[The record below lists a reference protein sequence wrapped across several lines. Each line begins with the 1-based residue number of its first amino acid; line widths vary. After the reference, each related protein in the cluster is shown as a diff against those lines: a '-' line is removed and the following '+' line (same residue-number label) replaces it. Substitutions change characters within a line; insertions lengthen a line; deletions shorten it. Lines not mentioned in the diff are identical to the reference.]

1 MKAEIDFSRGVR
13 GKYAG
18 KNVRIL
24 GPDKGEVDES
34 MIERL
39 DHIAMMA
46 ADIERTAQFYCDWAG
61 MEIIHDRRDPGHTH
75 RVIWVRLKGDPTGLI
90 IVLIENENAYA
101 HGRMDHFGFH
111 IASRAAVDAL
121 AERARAAGI
130 LVDAPQY
137 AGPVVGYFCTLKDP
151 DGNLVEFSCDQLKV

>member
-1 MKAEIDFSRGVR
+1 
-13 GKYAG
+13 
-18 KNVRIL
+18 
-24 GPDKGEVDES
+24 

-39 DHIAMMA
+39 DHIALMT

-61 MEIIHDRRDPGHTH
+61 MEIVHDRRDPGHTH
-75 RVIWVRLKGDPTGLI
+75 RVIWVRQQGNPAGLI
-90 IVLIENENAYA
+90 IVLIENESAYP

-111 IASRAAVDAL
+111 ISSRAEVDAL

-130 LVDAPQY
+130 LAEAPQY
-137 AGPVVGYFCTLKDP
+137 AGPVVGYYCMIKDP